1 MSDTTAAA
9 VRDRSPFRLNGALRT
24 PLPGVVNR
32 GLETLAEK
40 LFGLTTLDRLYR
52 ALPPGQ
58 DQQAFLQTVLDLFDI
73 RYNVRQLQ
81 PDAIPA
87 EGAAILVA
95 NHPFGG
101 LDGVMLAHHLLQQR
115 RDVKFMANYILGR
128 IPELENLF
136 ISVDPFG
143 GAQARSANI
152 RPLREALRWLK
163 AGGVLVVFPAGEVS
177 HLHASRR
184 QVTDPEWSP
193 SIARLI
199 RAAAVPVTP
208 VCFQGANSLGFQLA
222 GLMHARLRTLLLP
235 RELLNKERR
244 SFQLTIGK
252 PVAARRLAGFDVDAE
267 MMRYLRLQTYSLY
280 SGLNT
285 DRADSAGS
293 TGGILHPLA
302 EPVEPALVAADI
314 ESLPA
319 EQVLVDSGGF
329 RVCYARAD
337 QIPNALR
344 EIGRLRELTF
354 RATGEG
360 TGNATDTDVFDEY
373 YLQLVLWDRDRRA
386 IAGGYRLGLADEIVR
401 KYGKRGLYT
410 QQLFRYGNQLLQSMG
425 PAIELGR
432 SFICG
437 EYQKSYSPLLLLW
450 KGIGAF
456 VNRHRHYRV
465 LFGPVSISSDYQ
477 SSSRQLLVDFLR
489 ANLFDVK
496 LSRLVRPKRPF
507 RRLKAMRWTARDAGS
522 LRDLEQVSELIA
534 QIEADDKGVPVL
546 LRQYLKLGGR
556 LLGFNVDPDFN
567 NALDGL
573 IMVDLRHTDLRTLQ
587 KYMGR
592 EAAAQYLE
600 FHRALQPDWR
610 KVS

>member
-1 MSDTTAAA
+1 MPDNST
-9 VRDRSPFRLNGALRT
+9 VRPGSPFRLDGVVRT
-24 PLPGVVNR
+24 PLPGTCNR
-32 GLETLAEK
+32 WLETLVEK

-52 ALPPGQ
+52 QLPPAR
-58 DQQAFLQTVLDLFDI
+58 DQQVFLQTVLDLFNI
-73 RYNVRQLQ
+73 RYRVSQQQ

-87 EGAAILVA
+87 AGATILVA

-101 LDGVMLAHHLLQQR
+101 LDGVMLAHHLLRQR
-115 RDVKFMANYILGR
+115 KDVKFMANYLLGR
-128 IPELENLF
+128 IPELEELF
-136 ISVDPFG
+136 IRVDPFG
-143 GAQARSANI
+143 GDDARAANI

-163 AGGVLVVFPAGEVS
+163 SGGLLVIFPAGEVS
-177 HLHASRR
+177 HLHTSRR

-193 SIARLI
+193 SIARLV
-199 RAAAVPVTP
+199 RAARTPVVPVY
-208 VCFQGANSLGFQLA
+208 FKGANSIAFQLA
-222 GLMHARLRTLLLP
+222 GLMHARLRTMLLP

-244 SFQLTIGK
+244 TFELSIGK
-252 PVAARRLAGFDVDAE
+252 PVSPRRLASFASDSE
-267 MMRYLRLQTYSLY
+267 MMLYLRLQTYSLY
-280 SGLNT
+280 P
-285 DRADSAGS
+285 GS
-293 TGGILHPLA
+293 TAGPAVAPGGTQQAVAPALA
-302 EPVEPALVAADI
+302 TDLVAADI
-314 ESLPA
+314 DALPREQQLVESGPFT
-319 EQVLVDSGGF
+319 VW
-329 RVCYARAD
+329 YARAG
-337 QIPNALR
+337 QIPHALQ

-360 TGNATDTDVFDEY
+360 TGNASDTDLFDEY

-410 QQLFRYGNQLLQSMG
+410 QQLFRYRSRLLQSIG

-437 EYQKSYSPLLLLW
+437 DYQKSYAPLLLLW

-465 LFGPVSISSDYQ
+465 LFGPVSISGDYC

-489 ANLFDVK
+489 ANLFDVELAK
-496 LSRLVRPKRPF
+496 LVRPRKPF
-507 RRLKAMRWTARDAGS
+507 RRLAAMRWTADDAAS
-522 LRDLEQVSELIA
+522 IRDLEQISELIA
-534 QIEADDKGVPVL
+534 QIESDDKGVPVL

-573 IMVDLRHTDLRTLQ
+573 IMVDLRNTDPRTLQ

-592 EAAAQYLE
+592 QEAQQFLE
-600 FHRALQPDWR
+600 FHRVVPPDWR

>member
-1 MSDTTAAA
+1 MSESTVVRTT
-9 VRDRSPFRLNGALRT
+9 SPFRLDGAVRT
-24 PLPGVVNR
+24 PLPGTINR
-32 GLETLAEK
+32 WLEMLAEN

-52 ALPPGQ
+52 QLPPCH
-58 DQQAFLQTVLDLFDI
+58 DQLAFLQTVLDLFNI
-73 RYNVRQLQ
+73 RYRVSQQQ
-81 PDAIPA
+81 PGAIPA
-87 EGAAILVA
+87 QGAAILVA

-115 RDVKFMANYILGR
+115 KDVKFMANYILGR
-128 IPELENLF
+128 IPELEDLF

-143 GAQARSANI
+143 GGNARTANL

-163 AGGVLVVFPAGEVS
+163 SGGVLVVFPAGEVS
-177 HLHASRR
+177 HLQTSRR

-193 SIARLI
+193 SIARLV
-199 RAAAVPVTP
+199 RAAGTPVVP
-208 VCFQGANSLGFQLA
+208 VCFKGANSLSFQLA
-222 GLMHARLRTLLLP
+222 GLMHARLRTMLLP
-235 RELLNKERR
+235 RELLNKEQR
-244 SFQLTIGK
+244 SFELSIGR
-252 PVAARRLAGFDVDAE
+252 PVTSRRLASFEVDAE

-280 SGLNT
+280 PGI
-285 DRADSAGS
+285 ADKEAPG
-293 TGGILHPLA
+293 T
-302 EPVEPALVAADI
+302 EPAVSLQPVNPPLDSERVAADI
-314 ESLPA
+314 ESLPQD
-319 EQVLVDSGGF
+319 QVLVNNGGF
-329 RVCYARAD
+329 TVCYARAE
-337 QIPNALR
+337 QIPHALQ
-344 EIGRLRELTF
+344 EVGRLRELTF

-360 TGNATDTDVFDEY
+360 TGNGSDTDVFDEY
-373 YLQLVLWDRDRRA
+373 YLHLLLWDREKRA

-410 QQLFRYGNQLLQSMG
+410 QQLFRYRGRLLQSIG

-432 SFICG
+432 SFICSD
-437 EYQKSYSPLLLLW
+437 YQKSYSPLLLLW

-456 VNRHRHYRV
+456 VNRHPHYRV
-465 LFGPVSISSDYQ
+465 LFGPVSISSEYQ
-477 SSSRQLLVDFLR
+477 TSSRQLLVDFLK

-496 LSRLVRPKRPF
+496 LAKLVHPRKPF
-507 RRLKAMRWTARDAGS
+507 RRLKAMRWTADDAGS
-522 LRDLEQVSELIA
+522 IRDLDQISELIG

-573 IMVDLRHTDLRTLQ
+573 IMVDLRNTDLKTLQ

-592 EAAAQYLE
+592 QEAVQFLE
-600 FHRALQPDWR
+600 FHRALQPEWR